1 MISEEEEKEERMDTT
16 QDFEP
21 VQAGQQMLALMGAA
35 AQWWTWMPWA
45 AWLPPASQGV
55 TATPEPQADP
65 AAPVEPAP
73 VADPVPVAAVAVDD
87 DLTRIEGI
95 GPRIATLLKEAGI
108 TGFAALAAAH
118 AEQLA
123 AVLAAAGPRFRLAQP
138 ASWPQQAALLAAGD
152 EAGFAALAAELKGGV
167 RR

>member
-1 MISEEEEKEERMDTT
+1 MRKGVLSMISGEKEERMDTT

-35 AQWWTWMPWA
+35 AQWWAWMPWA
-45 AWLPPASQGV
+45 AWLPPASQA
-55 TATPEPQADP
+55 ATPAPQA
-65 AAPVEPAP
+65 EPTP
-73 VADPVPVAAVAVDD
+73 GADPVPMAVAAAHD

-108 TGFAALAAAH
+108 SGFAALAAARLD
-118 AEQLA
+118 QLE

>member
-35 AQWWTWMPWA
+35 AQWWAWMPWA
-45 AWLPPASQGV
+45 AWLPPASQGG

-65 AAPVEPAP
+65 VPRAAPAP
-73 VADPVPVAAVAVDD
+73 IEPVAAVVTDD

>member
-1 MISEEEEKEERMDTT
+1 MREGVLSMISGEKEERMDTT

-35 AQWWTWMPWA
+35 AQWWAWMPWA
-45 AWLPPASQGV
+45 AWLPPAVQA
-55 TATPEPQADP
+55 ATPAPQA
-65 AAPVEPAP
+65 EPTP
-73 VADPVPVAAVAVDD
+73 GADPVPMAVAAAHD

-108 TGFAALAAAH
+108 SGFVALAAARLD
-118 AEQLA
+118 QLE

>member
-1 MISEEEEKEERMDTT
+1 MDTR

-35 AQWWTWMPWA
+35 AQWWAWMPWA
-45 AWLPPASQGV
+45 AWLPPA
-55 TATPEPQADP
+55 DP
-65 AAPVEPAP
+65 APSVEPPPVAP
-73 VADPVPVAAVAVDD
+73 VATDD

-95 GPRIATLLKEAGI
+95 GPRIAALLKDAGI
-108 TGFAALAAAH
+108 TGFAALATARADRL
-118 AEQLA
+118 E

-138 ASWPQQAALLAAGD
+138 ATWPQQAALLAAGD
-152 EAGFAALAAELKGGV
+152 EAGFAALVAELKGGV

>member
-1 MISEEEEKEERMDTT
+1 MDTT

-21 VQAGQQMLALMGAA
+21 VHAGQQMLALMDAA
-35 AQWWTWMPWA
+35 AQWWAWMPWA

-55 TATPEPQADP
+55 TATPEPQAAP
-65 AAPVEPAP
+65 AASVELAP
-73 VADPVPVAAVAVDD
+73 VADPVPVVAVAVDD

-152 EAGFAALAAELKGGV
+152 EAGFAALAAELKGGQ

>member
-1 MISEEEEKEERMDTT
+1 MDTR

-35 AQWWTWMPWA
+35 AQWWAWMPWA
-45 AWLPPASQGV
+45 AWLPPA
-55 TATPEPQADP
+55 AQADP
-65 AAPVEPAP
+65 APPVEPAP
-73 VADPVPVAAVAVDD
+73 VADPVAVAAVATDD

-95 GPRIATLLKEAGI
+95 GPRIAALLKDAGI
-108 TGFAALAAAH
+108 TGFAALATARADRL
-118 AEQLA
+118 E

-138 ASWPQQAALLAAGD
+138 ATWPEQAALLAAGD

>member
-35 AQWWTWMPWA
+35 AQWWAWMPWA

-108 TGFAALAAAH
+108 TGFAALAASH
-118 AEQLA
+118 AEQLV

-138 ASWPQQAALLAAGD
+138 ASWPQQATLLAAGD

>member
-1 MISEEEEKEERMDTT
+1 MDTT

-35 AQWWTWMPWA
+35 AQWWAWMPWA
-45 AWLPPASQGV
+45 AWLPPASQ
-55 TATPEPQADP
+55 ADP
-65 AAPVEPAP
+65 AASVEPAS
-73 VADPVPVAAVAVDD
+73 VADPAPVAAVAVED

-108 TGFAALAAAH
+108 SGFVALAAARLD
-118 AEQLA
+118 QLE

>member
-35 AQWWTWMPWA
+35 AQWWAWMPWA

>member
-1 MISEEEEKEERMDTT
+1 MREGVLSMISGEKEERMDTT

-35 AQWWTWMPWA
+35 AQWWAWMPWA
-45 AWLPPASQGV
+45 AWLPPAVQAA
-55 TATPEPQADP
+55 TATPAPQADP
-65 AAPVEPAP
+65 A
-73 VADPVPVAAVAVDD
+73 PVAAVAVED

-108 TGFAALAAAH
+108 SGFAALAAARLD
-118 AEQLA
+118 QLE

>member
-1 MISEEEEKEERMDTT
+1 MDTT

-35 AQWWTWMPWA
+35 AQWWAWMPWA
-45 AWLPPASQGV
+45 AWLPPASQGG

-65 AAPVEPAP
+65 AASVEPAS
-73 VADPVPVAAVAVDD
+73 VADPAPVAAVAVED

-108 TGFAALAAAH
+108 SGFVALAAARLD
-118 AEQLA
+118 QLE

>member
-1 MISEEEEKEERMDTT
+1 MDTR

-35 AQWWTWMPWA
+35 AQWWAWMPWA
-45 AWLPPASQGV
+45 AWLPPA
-55 TATPEPQADP
+55 DP
-65 AAPVEPAP
+65 APP
-73 VADPVPVAAVAVDD
+73 ADPVPVADPVAVAAVATDD

-95 GPRIATLLKEAGI
+95 GPRIAALLKDAGI
-108 TGFAALAAAH
+108 TGFAALATARADRL
-118 AEQLA
+118 E

-138 ASWPQQAALLAAGD
+138 ATWPEQAALLAAGD

>member
-1 MISEEEEKEERMDTT
+1 MDTT

-35 AQWWTWMPWA
+35 AQWWIWMPWA
-45 AWLPPASQGV
+45 AWLPPASQGG

-73 VADPVPVAAVAVDD
+73 VADPVPVVAVAVDD

-123 AVLAAAGPRFRLAQP
+123 AALAAAGPRFRLAQP

-152 EAGFAALAAELKGGV
+152 EAGFAALAAELKGGQ

>member
-1 MISEEEEKEERMDTT
+1 MDTR

-35 AQWWTWMPWA
+35 AQWWAWMPWA
-45 AWLPPASQGV
+45 AWLPPAAQ
-55 TATPEPQADP
+55 AEAAAPLPPADP
-65 AAPVEPAP
+65 APP
-73 VADPVPVAAVAVDD
+73 ADPVPVADPVAVAAVATDD

-95 GPRIATLLKEAGI
+95 GPRIAALLKDAGI
-108 TGFAALAAAH
+108 TGFAALATARADRL
-118 AEQLA
+118 E

-138 ASWPQQAALLAAGD
+138 ATWPEQAALLAAGD

>member
-1 MISEEEEKEERMDTT
+1 MDTT

-35 AQWWTWMPWA
+35 AQWWIWMPWA
-45 AWLPPASQGV
+45 AWLPPASQGG

-73 VADPVPVAAVAVDD
+73 VADPVPVVAVAVDD

-95 GPRIATLLKEAGI
+95 
-108 TGFAALAAAH
+108 
-118 AEQLA
+118 
-123 AVLAAAGPRFRLAQP
+123 GPRFRLAQP

-152 EAGFAALAAELKGGV
+152 EAGFAALAAELKGGQ

>member
-35 AQWWTWMPWA
+35 AQWWAWMPWA
-45 AWLPPASQGV
+45 AWLPPASQAS
-55 TATPEPQADP
+55 TATPEPQAAP
-65 AAPVEPAP
+65 AASVEPAP

>member
-1 MISEEEEKEERMDTT
+1 MRKGVLSMISGEKEERMDTT

-35 AQWWTWMPWA
+35 AQWWAWMPWA
-45 AWLPPASQGV
+45 AWLPPASQ
-55 TATPEPQADP
+55 ADP
-65 AAPVEPAP
+65 AASVEPAS
-73 VADPVPVAAVAVDD
+73 VADPAPVAAVAVED

-108 TGFAALAAAH
+108 SGFVALAAARLD
-118 AEQLA
+118 QLE